1 LMYLPSAMALSA
13 DRDCGRVCN
22 CALPIVSD
30 CAYR

>member
-1 LMYLPSAMALSA
+1 LPSAVVLSA
-13 DRDCGRVCN
+13 GRDCGHVCN